1 MAVGWWE
8 LGAGRRE
15 QLLPGIGRSLYTPA
29 GWIIHKFIRITLR
42 NPPWRRANNRRFL
55 EKVVTHICVR
65 VRAINPPNLIPQSG
79 MAQAPRLLQPRPLD
93 RFLATTTSELVT
105 AMPLLA

>member
-1 MAVGWWE
+1 
-8 LGAGRRE
+8 
-15 QLLPGIGRSLYTPA
+15 
-29 GWIIHKFIRITLR
+29 LR